1 MEWACRWLWPVV
13 VYLLTCSHTHET
25 LSGRIYGRKARLLN
39 LNIIGWLLWEC
50 RWHRAPRIPRSFL
63 SRATR
68 TNPRASRLSADEKIT
83 RRDKDL
89 CLLSKRTREQT
100 VSRKRDSAL
109 EGEKFFYFSLSLSLS
124 SSSTRCLQL
133 IIPLVP
139 RLPLENARCLPAREA
154 YVNSRT
160 IIALYLGRCK

>member
-100 VSRKRDSAL
+100 VSRSAIVHSR
-109 EGEKFFYFSLSLSLS
+109 EKNFSIFFSLSFS

>member
-100 VSRKRDSAL
+100 VSRSAIVHSR
-109 EGEKFFYFSLSLSLS
+109 EKNFSIFLSLSLSLFILDKMS
-124 SSSTRCLQL
+124 AINNPTCTTVASRKRSLFARSWSICEFPYNHRA
-133 IIPLVP
+133 
-139 RLPLENARCLPAREA
+139 LPWP
-154 YVNSRT
+154 V
-160 IIALYLGRCK
+160 